1 MSEVIVGRVP
11 NLLRYR
17 SVHIHRYSEQTSALH
32 LRHPANNY
40 RGWGNN
46 RSERT
51 QRPGDVITRKA
62 KQSLPL
68 KKNRLLSFAHMEKI
82 IEKSA
87 IPAEAGIREDLRL
100 TLDSRLHGNDLEARV
115 GHA

>member
-1 MSEVIVGRVP
+1 LAGYRICCVIGLFTYIGIV
-11 NLLRYR
+11 
-17 SVHIHRYSEQTSALH
+17 
-32 LRHPANNY
+32 
-40 RGWGNN
+40 N
-46 RSERT
+46 RPLPCISGTLPTITEDGEIT
-51 QRPGDVITRKA
+51 GVNAPKGQGTVITRKA

-87 IPAEAGIREDLRL
+87 IPAEAGIREDLRF